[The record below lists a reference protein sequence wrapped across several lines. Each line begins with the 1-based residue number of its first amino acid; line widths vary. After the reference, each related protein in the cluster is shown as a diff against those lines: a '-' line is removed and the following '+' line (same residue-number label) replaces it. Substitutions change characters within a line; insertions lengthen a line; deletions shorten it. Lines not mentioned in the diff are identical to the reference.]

1 MDNIEKLESPIEEIK
16 FPVLDTRVHKK
27 LDHCKTV
34 VKAVI
39 QIIKGKLIQYLVKEV
54 WWDHLYA
61 SCIKY
66 EGSRLVIIRWILSA
80 ITGCWVLLLDKM
92 GLKGLCRIV
101 V

>member
-54 WWDHLYA
+54 
-61 SCIKY
+61 
-66 EGSRLVIIRWILSA
+66 
-80 ITGCWVLLLDKM
+80 
-92 GLKGLCRIV
+92 
-101 V
+101 